1 MNFVNEILTRLAYD
15 GKVIKEEIDKIA
27 KVIESQ
33 GLELSQYLVSTN
45 ICTLREFYEKIADMC
60 HIPFVE
66 LGLLDIDKKV
76 IEKYS
81 LPFLKKHKILP
92 IFEDNNGVMVVAI
105 GNYFD
110 GFSRSTLSTLFDC
123 KVEPVLVMPKDIDN
137 FIDSIVA
144 VKSTENA
151 LNDLEKE
158 KKARIVKKEEDNQ
171 DDEQVDDVTNAPAVR
186 LVDSFIKEAIPFRAS
201 DIHVEPYENEVKVR
215 YRIDGDL
222 TDRVTFPI
230 ASYPAVCARLK
241 IIAGMDIAERR
252 IPQDGRI
259 NMNVNG
265 TEYDFRVSTLPTV
278 HGEKFVIR
286 VLDKSSFSFD
296 RCDLHFTDKE
306 NALIDKILAHPH
318 GLILLTGPTGCGKS
332 TTLYSFL
339 KELNKPSVN
348 IVTVEDPV
356 EYTMV
361 GVNQTQVN
369 TKANMTFA
377 TALRSIL
384 RQDPDIIMVGEI
396 RDEETAQIAIRAG
409 ITGHLVLSTLHTNNA
424 PGAVARLVDMGI
436 EPYFVSD
443 ALVAVISQ
451 RLLKR
456 LCPACKRQVLLT
468 PEEMKALNITEPTY
482 AYEAV
487 GCPYCNHTGY
497 KGRIAIH
504 EIMAMNDKVRGA
516 LSNGHTD
523 VESIKKIACE
533 NGMIPLA
540 DAGKQYLIDG
550 LTSFEELIK
559 LIAGD

>member
-1 MNFVNEILTRLAYD
+1 MNFANEVLTRLASLGKIKQEEILNI
-15 GKVIKEEIDKIA
+15 GKV
-27 KVIESQ
+27 VESQ
-33 GLELSQYLVSTN
+33 KVDLMQYLISSNV
-45 ICTLREFYEKIADMC
+45 CDMREFYAINADLC

-66 LGLLDIDKKV
+66 LGLLDIDKKLL
-76 IEKYS
+76 EDYS

-92 IFEDNNGVMVVAI
+92 IFKDNSGVMVVAI
-105 GNYFD
+105 ANYFD
-110 GFSRSTLSTLFDC
+110 AYSISTLSTLFESE
-123 KVEPVLVMPKDIDN
+123 VQFVLVMPKDIDN

-144 VKSTENA
+144 VKTTENA

-158 KKARIVKKEEDNQ
+158 KKGKEVRREDEEEA
-171 DDEQVDDVTNAPAVR
+171 DEQVDDVTNAPAVR

-201 DIHVEPYENEVKVR
+201 DIHVEPYESEVKVR

-230 ASYPAVCARLK
+230 VSYPAVCARLK

-252 IPQDGRI
+252 VPQDGRI
-259 NMNVNG
+259 NMVING
-265 TEYDFRVSTLPTV
+265 VEYDFRVSTLPTV

-286 VLDKSSFSFD
+286 VLDKSSFNFD
-296 RCDLHFTDKE
+296 RCDLHFSERD
-306 NALIDKILAHPH
+306 NALIDAILSHPH

-339 KELNKPSVN
+339 KELNKPNVN

-369 TKANMTFA
+369 VKANMTFA

-451 RLLKR
+451 RLVKR
-456 LCPACKRQVLLT
+456 LCPACKRRVLLNDDQ
-468 PEEMKALNITEPTY
+468 MRALGIEGEHY

-487 GCPYCNHTGY
+487 GCPYCNHTGFR
-497 KGRIAIH
+497 GRVAVH
-504 EIMAMNDKVRGA
+504 EIMMMNDRVRVA
-516 LSNGHTD
+516 LSSGHAD
-523 VESIKKIACE
+523 AESLRKIACQC
-533 NGMIPLA
+533 GMVPLA
-540 DAGKQYLIDG
+540 DAGKQYLLDG
-550 LTSFEELIK
+550 LTSFEEIMK
-559 LIAGD
+559 IIVGD

>member
-1 MNFVNEILTRLAYD
+1 MNFANEILTRLASLGKIKREEILKI
-15 GKVIKEEIDKIA
+15 GKV
-27 KVIESQ
+27 VESQ
-33 GLELSQYLVSTN
+33 KIDLMQYLISSNVCSM
-45 ICTLREFYEKIADMC
+45 REFYEINADLC

-76 IEKYS
+76 LENYS

-92 IFEDNNGVMVVAI
+92 IFKDNNGVMVVAI
-105 GNYFD
+105 ANYFD
-110 GFSRSTLSTLFDC
+110 AFSISTLSTLFDC
-123 KVEPVLVMPKDIDN
+123 AVEFVLVMPKDIDN

-144 VKSTENA
+144 VKTTENA
-151 LNDLEKE
+151 LNDLEREKNGKE
-158 KKARIVKKEEDNQ
+158 VKKEEAGEV
-171 DDEQVDDVTNAPAVR
+171 DEQVDDVTNAPAVR

-201 DIHVEPYENEVKVR
+201 DIHVEPYESEVKVR

-252 IPQDGRI
+252 VPQDGRI
-259 NMNVNG
+259 NMTING
-265 TEYDFRVSTLPTV
+265 VEYDFRVSTLPTV

-286 VLDKSSFSFD
+286 VLDKSSFNFD
-296 RCDLHFTDKE
+296 RCDLHFSEKD
-306 NALIDKILAHPH
+306 NALIDNILSHPH

-339 KELNKPSVN
+339 KELNKPNVN

-369 TKANMTFA
+369 VKANMTFA

-451 RLLKR
+451 RLVKR
-456 LCPACKRQVLLT
+456 LCPACKRRVLLGID
-468 PEEMKALNITEPTY
+468 EMRAIGVDGEHY
-482 AYEAV
+482 VYEAV

-497 KGRIAIH
+497 KGRVAVH
-504 EIMAMNDKVRGA
+504 EIMMMNDKVRSA
-516 LSNGHTD
+516 LSGGHTD
-523 VESIKKIACE
+523 AESLKKIACE
-533 NGMIPLA
+533 CGMVPLA
-540 DAGKQYLIDG
+540 DAGKQYLLDG
-550 LTSFEELIK
+550 LTSFEEIIK
-559 LIAGD
+559 LIVGD